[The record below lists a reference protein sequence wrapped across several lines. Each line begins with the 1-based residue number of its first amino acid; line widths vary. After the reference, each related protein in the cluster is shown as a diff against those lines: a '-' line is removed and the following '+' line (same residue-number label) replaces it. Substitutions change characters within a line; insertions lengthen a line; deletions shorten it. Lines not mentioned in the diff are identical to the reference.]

1 MFALAKSVFL
11 ASAADA
17 VAQMQIDKIQIINNC
32 ESDVYFAQSV
42 PSNEKIP
49 AGANWSGDWKVG
61 HGNIAGR
68 LSFSYFEDAF
78 AKGAAGSNNPLD
90 NVWVE
95 IARSDISPGELG
107 TAGGF
112 NFANQMGFLDLDL
125 EIAALTDDHLGT
137 GPDHLVCID
146 AKARTALDPSKCSG
160 FSDGSGSVKTLTRGD
175 ASHKWCQSANY
186 DAQSCWKSD
195 AGRSACTNSYATY
208 VSDNSMLWIP
218 TGNSATEGS
227 WLAQPRST
235 GNWAQNDKENCPAK
249 YADGFVGAAS
259 RNGRVTC
266 KDDAGKYQNGINAVN
281 FECWESCCKPD
292 ALKGVSAE
300 QNAARVAECDKVNG
314 VTSGNAG
321 FLTCPGMDMVHIK
334 TLKITTCP
342 SRTALSPSNVDM
354 TSCPTQNLRSLSES
368 QSSQCGSAVVKG
380 PQNPKNWS
388 P

>member
-42 PSNEKIP
+42 PSNEKIS

-107 TAGGF
+107 AAGGF

-175 ASHKWCQSANY
+175 ASHKDGVRARTTMLSL
-186 DAQSCWKSD
+186 
-195 AGRSACTNSYATY
+195 AGSRTPGDLRAPIRMQRTCPTIRCCGFR
-208 VSDNSMLWIP
+208 LEIP
-218 TGNSATEGS
+218 PPKGAGLLNRDPRAIGRRMIKKI
-227 WLAQPRST
+227 APRST
-235 GNWAQNDKENCPAK
+235 LTVLSAQRAAMVELPARMTQ
-249 YADGFVGAAS
+249 ANTRTESTPSISSVGS
-259 RNGRVTC
+259 P
-266 KDDAGKYQNGINAVN
+266 AVN
-281 FECWESCCKPD
+281 PM
-292 ALKGVSAE
+292 
-300 QNAARVAECDKVNG
+300 R
-314 VTSGNAG
+314 
-321 FLTCPGMDMVHIK
+321 
-334 TLKITTCP
+334 
-342 SRTALSPSNVDM
+342 
-354 TSCPTQNLRSLSES
+354 
-368 QSSQCGSAVVKG
+368 
-380 PQNPKNWS
+380 
-388 P
+388 